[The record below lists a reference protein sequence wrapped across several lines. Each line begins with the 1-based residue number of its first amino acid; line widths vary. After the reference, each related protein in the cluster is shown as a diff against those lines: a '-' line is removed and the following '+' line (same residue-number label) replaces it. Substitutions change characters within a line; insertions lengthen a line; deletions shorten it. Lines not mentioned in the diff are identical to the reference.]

1 MHELSLLVALRE
13 LVEAQVRRH
22 GGGHVRTI
30 TLRIGVLAGVE
41 PDALRF
47 AHGVVMEGSVAEG
60 SRLEIEDVPLEWHC
74 GPCGRPFRRGEPT
87 CPRCGALS
95 SVLLRGRELE
105 LAAIELEETG
115 NQHQHQRKSQ
125 PRPQSQPK
133 PN

>member
-1 MHELSLLVALRE
+1 MHELSLLAALRE
-13 LVEAQVRRH
+13 LVEEQVRRQ
-22 GGGHVRTI
+22 GGGRVCAI
-30 TLRIGVLAGVE
+30 TLRIGAMAGVE

-74 GPCGRPFRRGEPT
+74 TPCGRPFRRGEPT

-95 SVLLRGRELE
+95 AVLLRGRELE

-115 NQHQHQRKSQ
+115 SQ
-125 PRPQSQPK
+125 PQPD
-133 PN
+133 